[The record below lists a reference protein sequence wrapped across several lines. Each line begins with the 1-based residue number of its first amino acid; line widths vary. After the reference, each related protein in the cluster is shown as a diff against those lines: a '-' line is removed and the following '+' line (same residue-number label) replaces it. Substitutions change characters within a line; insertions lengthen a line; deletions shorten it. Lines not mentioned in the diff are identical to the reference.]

1 MYYMHVVEHYA
12 AFKGK
17 EILSHAILQMNFDD
31 AMLNEI
37 T

>member
-1 MYYMHVVEHYA
+1 MYYMHVVECYA
-12 AFKGK
+12 ALKGK

>member
-1 MYYMHVVEHYA
+1 MYLMHVVERYA

-17 EILSHAILQMNFDD
+17 EISSHAILQMNFDD
-31 AMLNEI
+31 ATLNEM